1 MLVATINSFC
11 CSLMLHYSF
20 ISVDYM
26 VCHAAFAPDSTSHV
40 SFIVFFFLHRDVLK
54 SNITLGVIYGVI
66 EVCQFVICA
75 IVVRFGAFIVSVPR
89 EHKFHTNF
97 VNILV

>member
-1 MLVATINSFC
+1 MCYEYCYIILLFLLITLYA
-11 CSLMLHYSF
+11 MQP
-20 ISVDYM
+20 
-26 VCHAAFAPDSTSHV
+26 FAPDSTSHV
-40 SFIVFFFLHRDVLK
+40 SCIVFFFLHREVLK
-54 SNITLGVIYGVI
+54 SNITLGVIYGIV